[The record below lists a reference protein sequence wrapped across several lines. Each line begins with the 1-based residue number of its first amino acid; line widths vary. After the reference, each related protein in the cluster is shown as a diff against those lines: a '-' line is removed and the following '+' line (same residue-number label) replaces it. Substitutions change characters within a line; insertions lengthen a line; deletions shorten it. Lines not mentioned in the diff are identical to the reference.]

1 MKIAKQL
8 QETLQIRRA
17 TYSVYELLE
26 ELLLKSFKVV
36 IRAVR
41 FLDIWSQDVAPGTAI
56 EYAESSNRPPTPPV
70 DTIDSSVES
79 RPSTRLESPVR
90 QDADVVLPMDAL
102 ANEDLTQHHN
112 RTPGPRALTPQSPL
126 TSAQPATSVQGG
138 TPNSQF
144 GTRSAPFQA
153 KRASVSHRL
162 SYIGKASGVN
172 RQNLASERLNA
183 AHDSFLSLL
192 GTLLGLALQSRS
204 AEELTST
211 TQQSVTACR
220 QLLAVVDEVW
230 VRDGRRSEPLQQARD
245 VMYAKL
251 AELVQA
257 TKDMFTSTATGEEIL
272 DPEQGRQLVV
282 STTNCIRA
290 AGDCVSRTRAVIER
304 IGDFEFEHTGLGL
317 ADSVFDALSQNG
329 SHRSNSPV
337 RPTPEFHK
345 PLPIPPEPTS
355 RPPPPPLQVPTEVK
369 PLPEPP
375 KLSPISPILPSDS
388 GMRTMIVESP
398 DALSTRSS
406 NSSMPPLAH
415 LLVPQLPPVD
425 QSPISP
431 AQSTDPSSDGFGR
444 ATRTDSV
451 NASVAETNSTWR
463 TSVQQDNASSVSLTS
478 TRATTPE
485 GSPATDGH
493 LQPPNMAGSFGSMS
507 ELNSLHSEEA
517 VLEEQV
523 LEKTYAHELI
533 YNKEGQITGGS
544 LPALVEKLT
553 THDTTPDATFVTTFY
568 LTFRLF
574 TTPTEFAQCLV
585 DRFEYIG
592 ESQNIAVPVRLRV
605 YNVFKGWLES
615 HYQCEADA
623 TAVNVINDFAVNK
636 LQPVLPAAGK
646 RLAELCFK
654 VSDLRAGALVPRLV
668 SSLGKTSTSV
678 TIFSAADSQ
687 IPSPNVTKSQLNA
700 LRASRNGGPPCSILD
715 FDPLELARQ
724 FTIIESRIFC
734 SIGPE
739 ELLAL
744 EWTKK
749 TDSRAVN
756 VKAMSTLSTDLANL
770 VADTVLQLEDAK
782 KRAIVIKQWVKIGM
796 KCLELNN
803 YDSLMAIICSLNSSM
818 VLRLKKTWDLVSA
831 KTKARLEELKAV
843 VDVGKNYAVLR
854 QRLQNHV
861 APCIPFVGIYLTD
874 LTFVDVGN
882 QSNRVLP
889 GQEGT
894 NGEEKR
900 VINFDKHMK
909 TAKIIGQLQG
919 FQVPYRLQAVPEMQ
933 DWMEAQIQ
941 RMRASD
947 QANVQ
952 SYYRRSLLLEPRE
965 PQPNQKH
972 SPIEPGHSSKESIGG
987 HSTKE
992 KWGQLSFLGGGGNK
1006 EKVIS

>member
-1 MKIAKQL
+1 
-8 QETLQIRRA
+8 
-17 TYSVYELLE
+17 
-26 ELLLKSFKVV
+26 V

-56 EYAESSNRPPTPPV
+56 SDYADSNNRPPTPPV
-70 DTIDSSVES
+70 DAIDGTTSVQS
-79 RPSTRLESPVR
+79 RPSTRLDSPVR
-90 QDADVVLPMDAL
+90 HDGDVVLPSDRVAF
-102 ANEDLTQHHN
+102 EEHSQPRS
-112 RTPGPRALTPQSPL
+112 RTPGPRALTHQSPL
-126 TSAQPATSVQGG
+126 ATPQRTPSVPSTTQS
-138 TPNSQF
+138 TPY
-144 GTRSAPFQA
+144 GARSTPFQP
-153 KRASVSHRL
+153 KRSSVTHRL
-162 SYIGKASGVN
+162 SYIAKASGVN
-172 RQNLASERLNA
+172 RQNLASERLNS

-192 GTLLGLALQSRS
+192 GTLLGLALQSRP
-204 AEELTST
+204 AEEVTST

-220 QLLAVVDEVW
+220 QLLAVVEEVW
-230 VRDGRRSEPLQQARD
+230 VRDGRRSESLQQTRD

-257 TKDMFTSTATGEEIL
+257 TKDMFTSTSTGEEIL
-272 DPEQGRQLVV
+272 DPEQGRQLLV
-282 STTNCIRA
+282 STTNCTRA
-290 AGDCVSRTRAVIER
+290 AGDCVSRTQSVIER
-304 IGDFEFEHTGLGL
+304 IGDFEFEHTGLVL
-317 ADSVFDALSQNG
+317 TETVFEALSQNG
-329 SHRSNSPV
+329 SRRADSPV

-345 PLPIPPEPTS
+345 PLPIPPEPIS
-355 RPPPPPLQVPTEVK
+355 QPPPPPLQVQSEVK

-375 KLSPISPILPSDS
+375 KLSPISPIEPILPILPSDS

-398 DALSTRSS
+398 DAISARSS
-406 NSSMPPLAH
+406 QYSAQSMLPQLAK
-415 LLVPQLPPVD
+415 LAVPQVPAG
-425 QSPISP
+425 QSPAISP
-431 AQSTDPSSDGFGR
+431 AQGSDVSSSEVFGR
-444 ATRTDSV
+444 ATRTGSV

-463 TSVQQDNASSVSLTS
+463 NSTQQDTASSLSPAS

-485 GSPATDGH
+485 RSSGTEGPLPPPALGE
-493 LQPPNMAGSFGSMS
+493 SFGSIT
-507 ELNSLHSEEA
+507 ELNSTHSDEA
-517 VLEEQV
+517 ILEEQV
-523 LEKTYAHELI
+523 LEKTFAHELI

-574 TTPTEFAQCLV
+574 TTPVDFAKSLI

-592 ESQNIAVPVRLRV
+592 ESPSIAVPVRLRV

-615 HYQCEADA
+615 HWQCDADA
-623 TAVNVINDFAVNK
+623 AALNIINDFAIRK
-636 LQPVLPAAGK
+636 LGVVRPAAGK
-646 RLAELCFK
+646 RLSELCFK

-678 TIFSAADSQ
+678 TVFSAADSQ
-687 IPSPNVTKSQLNA
+687 IPTPNVTKSQLSS

-724 FTIIESRIFC
+724 FTIIESRVFC

-749 TDSRAVN
+749 TDSRAIN

-770 VADTVLQLEDAK
+770 VADTVLQLEDVK
-782 KRAIVIKQWVKIGM
+782 KRALVIKQWIKIGM

-818 VLRLKKTWDLVSA
+818 VLRLKKTWDQVSQ

-854 QRLQNHV
+854 QRLQNHI

-882 QSNRVLP
+882 QSNRLLP
-889 GQEGT
+889 GQEGV
-894 NGEEKR
+894 NGEEKK
-900 VINFDKHMK
+900 VINFDKHMR
-909 TAKIIGQLQG
+909 TAKIIGQLQR
-919 FQVPYRLQAVPEMQ
+919 FQVPYRLAAVPEMQ
-933 DWMEAQIQ
+933 DWMEAQIR
-941 RMRASD
+941 RMRSSD
-947 QANVQ
+947 HANVQ

-965 PQPNQKH
+965 HQPHGHLKNSPSEGTH
-972 SPIEPGHSSKESIGG
+972 SIKDSISAHSA
-987 HSTKE
+987 KE
-992 KWGQLSFLGGGGNK
+992 KWGFLGVGSNK
-1006 EKVIS
+1006 EKVAS